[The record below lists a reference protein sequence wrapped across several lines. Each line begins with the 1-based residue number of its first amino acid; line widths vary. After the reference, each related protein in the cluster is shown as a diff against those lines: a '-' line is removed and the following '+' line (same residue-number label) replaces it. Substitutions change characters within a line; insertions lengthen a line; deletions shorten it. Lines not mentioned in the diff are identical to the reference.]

1 MSDNTNRLPGKTGP
15 NSGKIEPESGK
26 TEPCLGK
33 AELESRKTELKQ
45 ACEIRLQEEAKITL
59 VERFEES
66 VMKKDEVVTQ
76 KKLEKALELTKI

>member
-33 AELESRKTELKQ
+33 AELELGKQ
-45 ACEIRLQEEAKITL
+45 NWNRVVK
-59 VERFEES
+59 S
-66 VMKKDEVVTQ
+66 GYKKKQ
-76 KKLEKALELTKI
+76 R